1 MNNLILDKSKEKSLN
16 ICMKSVLTSKGQITL
31 PKPLRDRLG
40 LKSGDVL
47 EFDDDLPYVK
57 AVPRFDTERMRS
69 VVGRGQDKTELSSEA
84 WLDATRGRVELP

>member
-1 MNNLILDKSKEKSLN
+1 
-16 ICMKSVLTSKGQITL
+16 MKSVLTSKGQITL
-31 PKPLRDRLG
+31 PKSLRDRLG

-57 AVPRFDTERMRS
+57 AVPRFDAGRMRS
-69 VVGRGQDKTELSSEA
+69 VAGRGQGRTELSSET